1 MNTLLDR
8 REAAAIPAEVR
19 GLTAAEA
26 REHAE
31 ALVFRPLEGRLA
43 ALDTLARGLWL
54 GTLTNSQGE
63 LASRLPGI
71 ATLHAALAAGTTD
84 SSDWPD
90 PALAA
95 GLVATLESLALP
107 AFCADKPELAE
118 QVLRSLLWHLD
129 RIVDYVDR
137 GNDEAT
143 ARDKVLADF
152 ASDWQERCSL
162 VGELATVF
170 GELGDL
176 DKHTR
181 WDLLRGTLRSGAW
194 QEVLRIRA
202 LIEGLPELARVIRQL
217 GRARPAEQERDAPAR
232 AIETRELVA
241 APRAARRTTRVPDL
255 PGETRGIA
263 RAGRI
268 ARMLPSESMLLAH
281 PRLRLIWHARHAERT
296 LLCYDDDDRL
306 EDSHDIRLPALAPNP
321 LRRPERPPEAGPML
335 VCVDTSASMRG
346 GAEAVAKAVVLEA
359 ARTAFAEQRACHV
372 LAFGGTDELIEFPV
386 SRDVAGIMRLAE
398 FLGQSFAGGTDICAP
413 LERALERIQ
422 ADAWRNADLLIASDG
437 EFGAT
442 PDKAEALRAAK
453 GELGLRVQGVLIG
466 DRETI
471 GYLEVA
477 DEIFWVRDWRR
488 FGDPATQSAAD
499 SPVHSQRL
507 TAIYFP
513 GALRGAPAADTGDAD
528 PAEAFRRPLARK
540 P

>member
-1 MNTLLDR
+1 MSTVLDR
-8 REAAAIPAEVR
+8 REGTAIPREVR
-19 GLTAAEA
+19 GVTAAEA
-26 REHAE
+26 RAQAE
-31 ALVFRPLEGRLA
+31 ALVFGRLEARLAPLEA
-43 ALDTLARGLWL
+43 LARGLWL
-54 GTLTNSQGE
+54 ATLTNSQGGLE
-63 LASRLPGI
+63 TRLPGI
-71 ATLHAALAAGTTD
+71 STLHASLAAGLTD
-84 SSDWPD
+84 HGDWLD
-90 PALAA
+90 PALATRI
-95 GLVATLESLALP
+95 VETLDSLALP

-137 GNDEAT
+137 GNDQAA
-143 ARDKVLADF
+143 ARDKALADF
-152 ASDWQERCSL
+152 AGDWQERCNL
-162 VGELATVF
+162 IDELATVF
-170 GELGDL
+170 GEMGDL

-181 WDLLRGTLRSGAW
+181 WDLLRGALKSGAW
-194 QEVLRIRA
+194 QEVLRVRA
-202 LIEGLPELARVIRQL
+202 LIEHLPELVRVIRRL
-217 GRARPAEQERDAPAR
+217 GRARPAEQQSETMAR
-232 AIETRELVA
+232 AIETQHLIA

-255 PGETRGIA
+255 PGETRGIT

-306 EDSHDIRLPALAPNP
+306 EDSHDVRLPALAPSP
-321 LRRPERPPEAGPML
+321 QRRPDRPPEAGPML

-359 ARTAFAEQRACHV
+359 ARTAFAEQRACQV
-372 LAFGGTDELIEFPV
+372 LAFGGTDELIEFTV
-386 SRDVAGIMRLAE
+386 SRDVAGVTRLAE

-413 LERALERIQ
+413 LERALERVR
-422 ADAWRNADLLIASDG
+422 ADGWRNADLLIASDG

-442 PDKAEALRAAK
+442 PDKAEALRNAK

-471 GYLEVA
+471 GFLEVA
-477 DEIFWVRDWRR
+477 DDILWVRDWRR
-488 FGDPATQSAAD
+488 FGDSTAD

-513 GALRGAPAADTGDAD
+513 GSLRGASAADAPPPD
-528 PAEAFRRPLARK
+528 PAEAFRRPLAVRGK
-540 P
+540 S